1 MATNAEK
8 EQRIR
13 ARAYEIWL
21 EEGRP
26 DGRENDHWR
35 RAEAQIS
42 TEDAEQADKGLQ
54 PPLAGPYDNI
64 S

>member
-8 EQRIR
+8 ELRIR
-13 ARAYEIWL
+13 ARAYQIWL

-35 RAEAQIS
+35 RAEAQIN
-42 TEDAEQADKGLQ
+42 TEGTEQADKGVQ